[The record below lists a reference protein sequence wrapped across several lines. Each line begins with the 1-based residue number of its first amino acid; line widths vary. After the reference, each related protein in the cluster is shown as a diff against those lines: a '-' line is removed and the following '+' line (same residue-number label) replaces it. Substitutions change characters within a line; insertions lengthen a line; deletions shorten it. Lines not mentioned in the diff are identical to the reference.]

1 MKRLLFSDIHF
12 HTWPYGATPTHD
24 GMNSRLAAQY
34 AAAQEM
40 VEYANEHSIKYAYFL
55 GDLFHL
61 HGSIP
66 TQALWCATNM
76 FQALRANGTIVR
88 SLFGNHDMSHRKGG
102 RYSAISFIRHYN
114 DDIAIK
120 KPNSP
125 RFSKSSADNQ
135 EFAWWDDLRVMGLSY
150 TDDEDTLKRFFDE
163 VANVQEKVMVL
174 LHQGVAGVP
183 LSSGFLLDE
192 RLTPAMIPD
201 NAMAFTGHYH
211 FYRRV
216 SPNLT
221 VVGNLAALNWNDI
234 DQTKGWVVF
243 DDETG
248 EIEQIPQTRAP
259 EFRLAGRDNL
269 ECGTNFVRYGDAASI
284 KEQDEIRTTLG
295 KNGALTVEFTG
306 ETEEEGAAKTFKAAS
321 GEETTL
327 AHLLQVYEE
336 EMEPRRKEVGVEIRE
351 ERYAPPTF

>member
-1 MKRLLFSDIHF
+1 
-12 HTWPYGATPTHD
+12 
-24 GMNSRLAAQY
+24 MNSRLAAQY

-40 VEYANEHSIKYAYFL
+40 VKYASEHNIKYAYFL
-55 GDLFHL
+55 GDLFHT
-61 HGSIP
+61 HGQIP
-66 TQALWCATNM
+66 TQALWCATQM
-76 FQALRANGTIVR
+76 FRALRDNGTYVR
-88 SLFGNHDMSHRKGG
+88 SLFGNHDMSNRTGG

-114 DDIAIK
+114 DENPG
-120 KPNSP
+120 KPGSP
-125 RFSKSSADNQ
+125 RFFKSGTDNQ

-150 TDDEDTLKRFFDE
+150 TDNEDTLKRFFDE
-163 VANVQEKVMVL
+163 VHNVKEKVMVL

-211 FYRRV
+211 FHRRV

-248 EIEQIPQTRAP
+248 EIEQIPQTKAP

-269 ECGTNFVRYGDAASI
+269 ECGSAFIRYSDAASS
-284 KEQDEIRTTLG
+284 KEQDEIRTILS
-295 KNGALTVEFTG
+295 KNGALTVEFVG
-306 ETEEEGAAKTFKAAS
+306 DTEEEGAAKAFKAAS

-336 EMEPRRKEVGVEIRE
+336 EMEPRRKEVGIEIRE
-351 ERYAPPTF
+351 ERYESPSI